1 MRLIL
6 AVLMH
11 KLRKLSEPYKRQLV
25 EDKTLKF
32 EDIESGTFIPFKEA
46 LKIGLPHRYILDMT
60 AAERFTPYITLLAKI
75 NADNR
80 PKLVYSDGVVLPIAT
95 FEDLAV
101 VMSLPYDTNNPGLS
115 PELQQ
120 WYREVFME
128 VYNDKVTKQK
138 EREKQDKQAEEKKHL
153 KL

>member
-1 MRLIL
+1 M
-6 AVLMH
+6 
-11 KLRKLSEPYKRQLV
+11 
-25 EDKTLKF
+25 
-32 EDIESGTFIPFKEA
+32 
-46 LKIGLPHRYILDMT
+46 
-60 AAERFTPYITLLAKI
+60 
-75 NADNR
+75 
-80 PKLVYSDGVVLPIAT
+80 VLPIAT